1 VSAPETITSLEKLFI
16 TTRIFFEN
24 IITLADRTKKFTF
37 SKMQDSS
44 TPIFRNHT
52 TFSDVISTAS
62 KFLDEGTA
70 ALETLITIHSE

>member
-1 VSAPETITSLEKLFI
+1 
-16 TTRIFFEN
+16 
-24 IITLADRTKKFTF
+24 
-37 SKMQDSS
+37 MQDSS